1 MDYNVNIKQAKKGAI
16 MSIDER
22 VFIYR
27 AKNNLSQTEMAKKLS
42 VSRELINKLENKKIE
57 PSKMILVKMDL
68 LEKGE

>member
-1 MDYNVNIKQAKKGAI
+1 MDYNVNIKQEKKGVI

-22 VFIYR
+22 IFIYR

>member
-1 MDYNVNIKQAKKGAI
+1 

-22 VFIYR
+22 IFIYR